1 MNKHKF
7 LHITVALV
15 TLLASSVVRAESTK
29 ELSAENPT
37 SKDKSYSSKADAQQ
51 KGSLFGGPSLH
62 LAGGFRV
69 RKAPDLDQF
78 YTGYGGIKASLFSI
92 ATGDQAYIS
101 LIGAGIYLQKEA
113 LLAFSFTPVILNL
126 KYGVGLAVDF
136 FPVSDRVDRPAGPW
150 GISLNLDVM
159 RIMSMLGNF

>member
-1 MNKHKF
+1 MNKSKI
-7 LHITVALV
+7 LHVSVAL
-15 TLLASSVVRAESTK
+15 LALTSSVSFAASTK
-29 ELSAENPT
+29 DLSPENPT
-37 SKDKSYSSKADAQQ
+37 GGDKYSSAADASQ

-78 YTGYGGIKASLFSI
+78 YTGYGGIKATLFSI
-92 ATGDQAYIS
+92 ATGEQAYVS
-101 LIGAGIYLQKEA
+101 LLGAGIYLQKEA

-126 KYGVGLAVDF
+126 KYGIGLAVDF

-150 GISLNLDVM
+150 GISVNLDIM
-159 RIMSMLGNF
+159 RIMSMLGKF